1 MHRCLRDS
9 GTELKYCHGGD
20 LPSKQTV
27 EGFFSGE
34 SVPVNQKLSDIFLQ
48 LQISERSGRGVPKKT
63 ELYGEDCIE
72 LRENSIVVTIL
83 FERLETKVD
92 VSVGNGN
99 VPDRTEIPSV
109 GTEIPL
115 VETIIPPDRS
125 ENPLLKELGI
135 EERILRFCAEAKNI
149 QEIMEYLGY
158 RDKKTVRKYL
168 SSFLMASQDRCPGRF
183 LYSYSFVSSA
193 KLKTI
198 KYLIFTI

>member
-1 MHRCLRDS
+1 MFTGSRGRIEILSR
-9 GTELKYCHGGD
+9 GD

-168 SSFLMASQDRCPGRF
+168 SSFLQQGRISMTIPDKPNSKNQK
-183 LYSYSFVSSA
+183 YI
-193 KLKTI
+193 TI
-198 KYLIFTI
+198 K

>member
-1 MHRCLRDS
+1 MFTGSRGRIEILSRGH
-9 GTELKYCHGGD
+9 
-20 LPSKQTV
+20 LPPKQTV
-27 EGFFSGE
+27 EVFFAGE

-99 VPDRTEIPSV
+99 VPDR
-109 GTEIPL
+109 TEIPL

>member
-9 GTELKYCHGGD
+9 GTELKYVTGGPAVGSRQ
-20 LPSKQTV
+20 LKA
-27 EGFFSGE
+27 FFSGE

-125 ENPLLKELGI
+125 ENPLLKEPGI
-135 EERILRFCAEAKNI
+135 EERILRFCAEAEEYTRNYGTSWISATEKNC
-149 QEIMEYLGY
+149 
-158 RDKKTVRKYL
+158 
-168 SSFLMASQDRCPGRF
+168 A
-183 LYSYSFVSSA
+183 
-193 KLKTI
+193 
-198 KYLIFTI
+198 

>member
-1 MHRCLRDS
+1 MFTGFRDRIEILS
-9 GTELKYCHGGD
+9 RGD

-48 LQISERSGRGVPKKT
+48 LHISERSGRGVPKKT

-72 LRENSIVVTIL
+72 LRENSIVVTIP

-158 RDKKTVRKYL
+158 RDTTKYDPDAARRC
-168 SSFLMASQDRCPGRF
+168 MASQDICSGRF
-183 LYSYSFVSSA
+183 LYLYLPVSRA
-193 KLKTI
+193 KL
-198 KYLIFTI
+198 

>member
-1 MHRCLRDS
+1 MFTGFRDRIEILS
-9 GTELKYCHGGD
+9 RGD

-99 VPDRTEIPSV
+99 VPDRTEIP
-109 GTEIPL
+109 L

-168 SSFLMASQDRCPGRF
+168 SSFLMASQDICSGRF
-183 LYSYSFVSSA
+183 LYLYSLVSSA
-193 KLKTI
+193 KRKTI

>member
-1 MHRCLRDS
+1 M
-9 GTELKYCHGGD
+9 
-20 LPSKQTV
+20 
-27 EGFFSGE
+27 
-34 SVPVNQKLSDIFLQ
+34 
-48 LQISERSGRGVPKKT
+48 
-63 ELYGEDCIE
+63 
-72 LRENSIVVTIL
+72 VTIL

-99 VPDRTEIPSV
+99 VPDR
-109 GTEIPL
+109 TEIPL

-168 SSFLMASQDRCPGRF
+168 SSFLWPPRTDVLGGFCIHIH
-183 LYSYSFVSSA
+183 L
-193 KLKTI
+193 
-198 KYLIFTI
+198 

>member
-1 MHRCLRDS
+1 MFTGFRDRIEILS
-9 GTELKYCHGGD
+9 RGD

-125 ENPLLKELGI
+125 ENPLLKEPGI

-149 QEIMEYLGY
+149 QEIMEHLGY

-168 SSFLMASQDRCPGRF
+168 SLLLQQGRISMTIPDKPNSKNQK
-183 LYSYSFVSSA
+183 YI
-193 KLKTI
+193 TI
-198 KYLIFTI
+198 K